1 MANTEHSKEAA
12 PKPSTPAVL
21 HTTSG
26 GNAVWHN
33 FNNDFAHIQD
43 PNERRRLA
51 LAEIDRAPFGWYHV
65 RACVVAGI
73 GFFTDSYDIFAVGLL
88 TSMLGIVY
96 FPHNKGVMPTTSDTA
111 IKVSTS
117 AGTVVGQFGFGVLAD
132 IVGRK
137 KMYGLELIIII
148 FATLAQALT
157 SSSPAVDIVGIII
170 FWRVIMGIGIG
181 GDYPLSSI
189 ITSEFATTK
198 WRGAMMGA
206 VFAMQ
211 GIGQFVAGLVMLIVV
226 VGFKESL
233 LTAKSAAVCQGVCGL
248 AVDKMWRVL
257 IGFGAVP
264 ACVALYYRLTIPET
278 PRYTFDVARD
288 VEQAQLDVEAYI
300 AGKSE
305 GHPDEIARARGLQ
318 AGKQQ
323 MRIPKASWPDFIT
336 YYSKWKN
343 GKILLGTAG
352 SWFLLDVAWYGL
364 SLNNPVILTAIG
376 YSTGPTVY
384 KTLLNT
390 AIGNLIIV
398 CAGALP
404 GYWVTVATVDTVG
417 RKPIQLMGFII
428 LTIVFLC
435 MGFGYHKLSGHGLL
449 GLYVVAQFFFNF
461 GPNTTTFIV
470 PGECFPTRYRSTS
483 HGFSAGMGKIGSIIG
498 QAAIA
503 PLRIKG
509 ATSKNASPWLNHVLE
524 IYAVFMFA
532 GIWTT
537 LCIPETKRISLE
549 MLSGEEEGGTVGR
562 EQIAGREGESASE
575 EQGKRVLVE
584 AKSV

>member
-1 MANTEHSKEAA
+1 MANAKSSTEAA
-12 PKPSTPAVL
+12 LQTSAPAVL

-88 TSMLGIVY
+88 TTMLGIVY
-96 FPHNKGVMPTTSDTA
+96 FPHNKGSMPTSSDTA

-117 AGTVVGQFGFGVLAD
+117 AGTVVGQFAFGILAD

-148 FATLAQALT
+148 FATLAQSLT
-157 SSSPAVDIVGIII
+157 SSSPAVDIVGVII

-226 VGFKESL
+226 AGFKESL
-233 LTAKSAAVCQGVCGL
+233 LTAKSSAACQGVCGL

-288 VEQAQLDVEAYI
+288 VEQAGLDVEAYI

-305 GHPDEIARARGLQ
+305 GHPDEIARVQGLQ
-318 AGKQQ
+318 AGKKQ
-323 MRIPKASWPDFIT
+323 MRVPKASWGDFVA

-343 GKILLGTAG
+343 GKILFGTAG

-398 CAGALP
+398 CAGAIP
-404 GYWVTVATVDTVG
+404 GYWVTVATVDTIG

-428 LTIVFLC
+428 LTIVFIG

-503 PLRIKG
+503 PLRVRG
-509 ATSKNASPWLNHVLE
+509 ATSKSASPWLNHVLQ

-532 GIWTT
+532 GIFTT

-549 MLSGEEEGGTVGR
+549 KLSGEDFDEVRTEPARGR
-562 EQIAGREGESASE
+562 GSGSGSGEHVKGME
-575 EQGKRVLVE
+575 VE
-584 AKSV
+584 AKSD